1 MMYVPRRRNP
11 DVKKTSCREL
21 MKTTKWL
28 LLGVVVA
35 LFLWTAREPF
45 EDTAQ
50 VHGPPYGNTPATA
63 QQLINIMSPS
73 MLDSIK
79 KRVGVTSATLTDAEK
94 VKIVYGDG
102 TNSSPIAQVMS
113 TFYWQEYKPATSTIT
128 LAQLN
133 KFFETYPESWVK
145 ANISDVR
152 EFLKMYFINGQ
163 NGAAQSGYLD
173 SLNTV
178 WGQMQI
184 RSAAAPVDAPAP
196 ATAPAPA
203 PADNTLLYV
212 VIGISAV
219 TLLAVFI
226 TLLLPSRNVL

>member
-1 MMYVPRRRNP
+1 
-11 DVKKTSCREL
+11 

-28 LLGVVVA
+28 FLGAVVA
-35 LFLWTAREPF
+35 LFLWTRREPF
-45 EDTAQ
+45 EDTAS

-63 QQLINIMSPS
+63 QQIINIMSPS
-73 MLDSIK
+73 MLTSIK
-79 KRVGVTSATLTDAEK
+79 KHVGVTSATLSDAEK

-113 TFYWQEYKPATSTIT
+113 TFYWQEYKPATSTIS

-133 KFFETYPESWVK
+133 KFFETYPDSWVK

-173 SLNTV
+173 VLNTV
-178 WGQMQI
+178 WGAMEVK
-184 RSAAAPVDAPAP
+184 SAAAPVEASKPAAEEKPAP
-196 ATAPAPA
+196 V
-203 PADNTLLYV
+203 DNTLFYV

-219 TLLAVFI
+219 AVI
-226 TLLLPSRNVL
+226 AVLMTLLLPPRNVL

>member
-1 MMYVPRRRNP
+1 MTCVRKQILL

-28 LLGVVVA
+28 FLGAVIA
-35 LFLWTAREPF
+35 LFLWTRRESF
-45 EDTAQ
+45 EDTAS

-63 QQLINIMSPS
+63 QQIINLMSPT
-73 MLDSIK
+73 MLASIK
-79 KRVGVTSATLTDAEK
+79 KHVGVTSVTLSDTDK
-94 VKIVYGDG
+94 VKIVYGND

-113 TFYWQEYKPATSTIT
+113 TFYWQVYKPATSTIT

-163 NGAAQSGYLD
+163 NNAAQSGYLD
-173 SLNTV
+173 VLNTV
-178 WGQMQI
+178 WGQAQI
-184 RSAAAPVDAPAP
+184 KSVAAPVDADAPTADTKPAP
-196 ATAPAPA
+196 TN
-203 PADNTLLYV
+203 NTLLYV
-212 VIGISAV
+212 VLGISAFAV
-219 TLLAVFI
+219 VAVFV
-226 TLLLPSRNVL
+226 TLLLPQRNVL

>member
-1 MMYVPRRRNP
+1 
-11 DVKKTSCREL
+11 

-28 LLGVVVA
+28 FLGAVIA
-35 LFLWTAREPF
+35 LFLWTRREPF
-45 EDTAQ
+45 EDTAS

-63 QQLINIMSPS
+63 QQIINLMSPS
-73 MLDSIK
+73 MLTSIK
-79 KRVGVTSATLTDAEK
+79 KQVGVTSATLTDAEK

-133 KFFETYPESWVK
+133 KFFETYTDSWVK

-173 SLNTV
+173 ALNTV
-178 WGQMQI
+178 WGAMEVK
-184 RSAAAPVDAPAP
+184 SAAAPVETPAAPDAAEKPAP
-196 ATAPAPA
+196 V
-203 PADNTLLYV
+203 DNTLWYV
-212 VIGISAV
+212 VGGIGVVVVISM
-219 TLLAVFI
+219 LF
-226 TLLLPSRNVL
+226 TLLLPPRNVL